1 MDAENRIILKIP
13 IEEIVEA
20 FNEMKSRNPDIYT
33 QTKIKCRKASEKQDD
48 SDNDFDWLS
57 TNRDQF
63 VKLLYLLSP
72 FKKISNLELLNQRRF
87 VNM

>member
-33 QTKIKCRKASEKQDD
+33 STKMKRRTASEKQDD
-48 SDNDFDWLS
+48 SDNDFD
-57 TNRDQF
+57 
-63 VKLLYLLSP
+63 
-72 FKKISNLELLNQRRF
+72 
-87 VNM
+87 